1 MKLSVSVSEDD
12 VAALD
17 EYVRSAGLPSR
28 SAGVQRAIRSLR
40 QRNLEQDYATAWEEW
55 ESSGERAAW
64 ESVAADGL
72 S

>member
-40 QRNLEQDYATAWEEW
+40 QRNLEQDCATAWEEW